1 MRVEHL
7 YGNGLEDIN
16 FTLRKGEILGLAGLV
31 GAGRTELVR
40 LIFGADPVV
49 KGKIYMEGKEIRIS
63 SPKEAVKHGIV
74 LIPEDRKRQGV
85 VLELSIKENLTL
97 PNYKK
102 ISRRT
107 LINKNEEKKLVKRQ
121 VEQLRIKTPSEDQL
135 VKNLSGGNQ
144 QKVVVGK
151 WLAGKSK
158 ILIFDEPTRGI
169 DVGAKQEIYFLMNQ
183 LTEQGISILMVSSEM
198 EELMG
203 MSDRILVLR
212 EGKISGSFDK
222 SEEPFTQE
230 SIMKY
235 ASIE

>member
-1 MRVEHL
+1 M
-7 YGNGLEDIN
+7 
-16 FTLRKGEILGLAGLV
+16 
-31 GAGRTELVR
+31 
-40 LIFGADPVV
+40 IFGADPVV

>member
-1 MRVEHL
+1 M
-7 YGNGLEDIN
+7 
-16 FTLRKGEILGLAGLV
+16 V
-31 GAGRTELVR
+31 GSGRTELVR

>member
-1 MRVEHL
+1 M
-7 YGNGLEDIN
+7 
-16 FTLRKGEILGLAGLV
+16 KG
-31 GAGRTELVR
+31 
-40 LIFGADPVV
+40 
-49 KGKIYMEGKEIRIS
+49 
-63 SPKEAVKHGIV
+63 
-74 LIPEDRKRQGV
+74 QGV

>member
-1 MRVEHL
+1 M
-7 YGNGLEDIN
+7 
-16 FTLRKGEILGLAGLV
+16 AGLV

-85 VLELSIKENLTL
+85 VLELSIKENLRL